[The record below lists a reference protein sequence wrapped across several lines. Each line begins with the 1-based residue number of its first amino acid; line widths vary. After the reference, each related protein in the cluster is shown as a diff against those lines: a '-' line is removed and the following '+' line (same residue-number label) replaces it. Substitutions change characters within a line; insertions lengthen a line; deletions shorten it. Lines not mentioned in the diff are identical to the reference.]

1 MNIFENIREIIIEV
15 AISIGVE
22 DKNILNK
29 ITAEPPKDELHGDIA
44 TNIALLSAKI
54 LKKKPKEIASEF
66 IEMNYS
72 DENKLFLSPF
82 SFTGRIRRKEYI
94 LTLILCMA
102 YLFLI
107 VFANNVFRLDSIFG
121 IICLPAVWF
130 RIVQGAKRAH
140 DLGNSGWF
148 QIIPLYGFWMLFVD
162 GEKFANKYGE
172 NPKGISLIFKD

>member
-1 MNIFENIREIIIEV
+1 MQIDEKAKNKNSHFLGDFK
-15 AISIGVE
+15 GV
-22 DKNILNK
+22 DKTINCKYCNYLQY
-29 ITAEPPKDELHGDIA
+29 A
-44 TNIALLSAKI
+44 TNYRCINCNE
-54 LKKKPKEIASEF
+54 EIASEF

-107 VFANNVFRLDSIFG
+107 VFVREIVFHLDSILG
-121 IICLPAVWF
+121 IIFLPAVWF
-130 RIVQGAKRAH
+130 RIAQGAKRAH

-148 QIIPLYGFWMLFVD
+148 QIIPLYGLFMLFVD
-162 GEKFANKYGE
+162 GEKFENKYGE